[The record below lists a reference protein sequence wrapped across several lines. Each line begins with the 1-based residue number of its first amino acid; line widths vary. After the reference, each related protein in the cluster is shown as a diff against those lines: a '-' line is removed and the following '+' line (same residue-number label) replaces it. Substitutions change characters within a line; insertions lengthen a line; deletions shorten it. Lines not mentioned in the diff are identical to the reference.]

1 MGRVLINME
10 QGENMKNYKYKIFD
24 MDGTLLDSMFLWKDF
39 GKNYLLHIGIRPP
52 ENLSEILSTM
62 TLEKAAE
69 YFIEA
74 FGLKSTAEEILDD
87 MKKLVEYKYKYELKL
102 KPYVK
107 EYLQKSKDEGALM
120 CVATAS
126 SLNLAMAAL
135 ERNDI
140 LKYFSFVSSCEEVGV
155 GKHKPD
161 IFYYAVEKLKATP
174 SETVVYEDAYFAI
187 KTAKE
192 AGFYTIGVY
201 DEVFEAEREKIE
213 KISDKF
219 IETFRELL

>member
-1 MGRVLINME
+1 
-10 QGENMKNYKYKIFD
+10 
-24 MDGTLLDSMFLWKDF
+24 
-39 GKNYLLHIGIRPP
+39 
-52 ENLSEILSTM
+52 
-62 TLEKAAE
+62 
-69 YFIEA
+69 
-74 FGLKSTAEEILDD
+74 
-87 MKKLVEYKYKYELKL
+87 
-102 KPYVK
+102 
-107 EYLQKSKDEGALM
+107 M